1 MQNKINLDL
10 NYPLYKLVNV
20 FMHEL
25 CLHKIGPDK
34 SDQAI
39 GPELQ
44 NAGIFYNKILKNIT
58 F

>member
-1 MQNKINLDL
+1 
-10 NYPLYKLVNV
+10 
-20 FMHEL
+20 MHEL

-44 NAGIFYNKILKNIT
+44 NAIRPKKHLCYWVKTQTQNPIFKLFRI
-58 F
+58 

>member
-1 MQNKINLDL
+1 
-10 NYPLYKLVNV
+10 
-20 FMHEL
+20 MHEL

-58 F
+58 FKELKKNI

>member
-1 MQNKINLDL
+1 
-10 NYPLYKLVNV
+10 
-20 FMHEL
+20 MHEL

-44 NAGIFYNKILKNIT
+44 NDQKSSKTPNKVQKHTNRKHHHN
-58 F
+58 